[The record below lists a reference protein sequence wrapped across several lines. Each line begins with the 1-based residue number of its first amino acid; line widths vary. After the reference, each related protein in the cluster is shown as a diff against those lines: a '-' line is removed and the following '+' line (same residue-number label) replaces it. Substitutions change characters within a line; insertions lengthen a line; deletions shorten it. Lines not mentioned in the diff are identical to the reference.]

1 LNWKRL
7 KQALF
12 SKAQVIT
19 GVTLTFLISSALVRA
34 YQEFSFT
41 DFSSGTPISAADM
54 NNKINLLNK
63 RLAAVG
69 TVTSIGITTSL
80 NVSAFT
86 SNVLLNF
93 NTVFY
98 DYSGGLGNSYVS
110 VGNMVTF
117 TSSTQGLY
125 EYVFVSALTGSTGIT
140 YVTLKKN
147 SSYMDQTAVA
157 GGSIGHVVG
166 RHYFKSGDFLGLD
179 LMNNSSISVTIDPN
193 VTKLTLKK
201 L

>member
-1 LNWKRL
+1 MNWKRV

-69 TVTSIGITTSL
+69 TVTAVGLISTLNYSSSSSTIGM
-80 NVSAFT
+80 AFST
-86 SNVLLNF
+86 A
-93 NTVFY
+93 FY
-98 DYSGGLGNSYVS
+98 DYTGGLGDSYVS
-110 VGNMVTF
+110 NSTFVSF
-117 TSSTQGLY
+117 TSATQGFY
-125 EYVFVSALTGSTGIT
+125 EYTFLLGGTGTTYNNFFV
-140 YVTLKKN
+140 KKN
-147 SSYMDQTAVA
+147 SEQIGYIYGTSNSSVGHAV
-157 GGSIGHVVG
+157 GK
-166 RHYFKSGDFLGLD
+166 HYFNPGDTFKIELVPFEPVG
-179 LMNNSSISVTIDPN
+179 IDPLKTR
-193 VTKLTLKK
+193 VILKK